1 MEDILFVAMAV
12 LLIITYGWGL
22 IQRYNV
28 IRLIRE
34 WESTLEEL
42 TKAEKLLMTYELLT
56 DVNQNDAVREMYD
69 KISAEMKEDSH

>member
-1 MEDILFVAMAV
+1 MGDMLFVVMAV

-34 WESTLEEL
+34 WESTLDEL
-42 TKAEKLLMTYELLT
+42 TEAEKLIVTYELLT
-56 DVNQNDAVREMYD
+56 DVNQNDAVREMYN
-69 KISAEMKEDSH
+69 KVNTEMKEDSH